1 MGLAY
6 AQTQRIT
13 HYEFRI
19 TKQDGETCSAKRTHG
34 RCKRNAAKGLGWK
47 WGGAERAKCEGRKGI
62 PEKSKSRNVQSPI
75 AGGFQGLRIQGFEEM
90 RNGEW
95 GMGNGEWGLPIR
107 NPQSAIVRERAVIE
121 PLQCKR
127 SIPSRAVRIVSTEA
141 CEPCSFRTG
150 SRLSGPYSLLVIGY
164 WLLRLR
170 SMAAPRRSSP
180 WYAVGRISAAA
191 FQAGRGSPVRRP
203 GRASESGL
211 WAPRSYA

>member
-1 MGLAY
+1 MRVRRKSLGHHP
-6 AQTQRIT
+6 IT
-13 HYEFRI
+13 
-19 TKQDGETCSAKRTHG
+19 KRTHG

-75 AGGFQGLRIQGFEEM
+75 AGGFQGVRIQGFEEM

-95 GMGNGEWGLPIR
+95 GMGSA
-107 NPQSAIVRERAVIE
+107 NPKSAICDRSGTRRYRTSAMQTVDSFARRPDCQYRSLRALLV
-121 PLQCKR
+121 PYR
-127 SIPSRAVRIVSTEA
+127 FSTA
-141 CEPCSFRTG
+141 W
-150 SRLSGPYSLLVIGY
+150 SLLVTRYWLLATGY

-170 SMAAPRRSSP
+170 SMAAPRRSFRSF
-180 WYAVGRISAAA
+180 AVGRISAAA